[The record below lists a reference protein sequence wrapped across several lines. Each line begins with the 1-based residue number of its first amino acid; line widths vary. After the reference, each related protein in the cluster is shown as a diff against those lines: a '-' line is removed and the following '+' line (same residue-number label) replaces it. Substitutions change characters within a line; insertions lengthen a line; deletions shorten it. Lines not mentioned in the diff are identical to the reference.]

1 MENIIIYNFLKNY
14 NCQNYYSVI
23 HTWNIIN
30 FFYISPCTGDV
41 VGLGRTTGHSQIY
54 SSPLQSIWKKEK
66 RKKKGE
72 KGPKLSKELW
82 LVVIK
87 KEEEGLGYI
96 SGVQCR

>member
-1 MENIIIYNFLKNY
+1 MWLVWGEPLVTLKCILHRYNLFEKK
-14 NCQNYYSVI
+14 
-23 HTWNIIN
+23 
-30 FFYISPCTGDV
+30 
-41 VGLGRTTGHSQIY
+41 
-54 SSPLQSIWKKEK
+54 KKEK
-66 RKKKGE
+66 RKGE

>member
-1 MENIIIYNFLKNY
+1 MHRRCGWFGENHWSLSNLFFTATIYLKK
-14 NCQNYYSVI
+14 
-23 HTWNIIN
+23 
-30 FFYISPCTGDV
+30 
-41 VGLGRTTGHSQIY
+41 R
-54 SSPLQSIWKKEK
+54 KKK
-66 RKKKGE
+66 KKKGE